1 MPRKKAE
8 APKVSETKKKPAVTK
23 KPVAKPKAT
32 TKKPVTRKKPAPKP
46 KEVEYVVLNREE
58 EFPYDMFAWKL
69 IYKEGV
75 EKRTCYFQCEEHRKK
90 HIVRYNLNKKN
101 IIFMGYKYD

>member
-8 APKVSETKKKPAVTK
+8 APKVSETKKKPS
-23 KPVAKPKAT
+23 AKR
-32 TKKPVTRKKPAPKP
+32 KKPVTRKKPTPKP
-46 KEVEYVVLNREE
+46 KEFEYVVVNREE
-58 EFPYDMFAWKL
+58 EFPYDIFPWKL
-69 IYKEGV
+69 VYKEGA
-75 EKRTCYFQCEEHRKK
+75 EKRTCYFECEEHRKK